1 MKADSNKKFKV
12 GKVRKNQRLE
22 RLLDEYKRIRG
33 QQYRM
38 DGVFKELVAKRAGVT
53 QTEMSCLGYLAEK
66 GQATPGELAKITG
79 LTTGAITGLITR
91 LEKKGCVTY
100 VRDTKD
106 RRKVIVKSVPKRIA
120 IATHYYYP
128 ITVKYHRLLS
138 TFNEEHIEFLLYK
151 SRCIVKML
159 QEEIERLS
167 KEETGVKKGKK
178 Y

>member
-1 MKADSNKKFKV
+1 MKAESKKKFKL
-12 GKVRKNQRLE
+12 GKVRKNKRLD
-22 RLLDEYKRIRG
+22 RLYEEYKRVRG

-38 DGVFKELVAKRAGVT
+38 DGVFKELVAKRAGMT

-66 GQATPGELAKITG
+66 GQTTPGELAKITG

-106 RRKVIVKSVPKRIA
+106 KRKVIVKSVPKKIA
-120 IATHYYYP
+120 LVLLYYKP
-128 ITVKYHRLLS
+128 LSDKYYRLLS
-138 TFNEEHIEFLLYK
+138 TFDEKHIEFLTYK
-151 SRCIVKML
+151 SKCIVKML

-167 KEETGVKKGKK
+167 NDGHDKDHK
-178 Y
+178 